1 MDRLEAAKFAPWI
14 TCMVQSV
21 PSNANLVT
29 SCWVRPKELVKKIWR
44 APLASGLEMIQCVN
58 VSYISHDIIYVL
70 MFAGCWLF
78 PWESE
83 IAKYKDQFRGWNRR
97 DFQILLV
104 AIFSF
109 LPDLLLVVVVHYHHQ
124 QYEQYINDNFTHRH
138 HRSSSSSTECHSY
151 YFFLSLGTV
160 HTLTAKNFLI
170 VTFLIDTFSVKKL

>member
-14 TCMVQSV
+14 TCMARSV

-29 SCWVRPKELVKKIWR
+29 SCLVRPKELVKKIWR
-44 APLASGLEMIQCVN
+44 APLASGLEMIQRVN
-58 VSYISHDIIYVL
+58 VSYVSHDIVYVL
-70 MFAGCWLF
+70 IFAGCWLF

-83 IAKYKDQFRGWNRR
+83 IAKYRTSLEAGIF
-97 DFQILLV
+97 LC

-124 QYEQYINDNFTHRH
+124 QYEQYINDNFTHHH
-138 HRSSSSSTECHSY
+138 HRSSSFSTECHSY

-160 HTLTAKNFLI
+160 HTLTATNFWI
-170 VTFLIDTFSVKKL
+170 VTFSL